1 MKIKEKLAK
10 LDPDE
15 VLLAI
20 CTFAAIVGA
29 IVGGILGSQLDTLSI
44 VTDILFILQSIL
56 VGALIGSLTPI
67 GIGLLYKGI
76 KSIFSVMYKVFK

>member
-1 MKIKEKLAK
+1 MKLKEKIAK

-15 VLLAI
+15 VLSAI

-44 VTDILFILQSIL
+44 VTDILFILQTTL
-56 VGALIGSLTPI
+56 FGAFVGCMTPI
-67 GIGLLYKGI
+67 GIGLLYSGV
-76 KSIFSVMYKVFK
+76 KSISSVVSQIFK